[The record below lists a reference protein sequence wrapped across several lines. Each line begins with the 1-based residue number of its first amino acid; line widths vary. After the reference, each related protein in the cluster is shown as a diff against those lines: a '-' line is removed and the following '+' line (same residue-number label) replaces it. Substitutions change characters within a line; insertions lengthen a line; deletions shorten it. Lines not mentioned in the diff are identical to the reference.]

1 MRRKYRGF
9 CPPFIAI
16 GLLLLAMVAS
26 FALLLQGDLM
36 VTAKADTT
44 IPGSEVA
51 PPGGQWPSGET
62 TEPSG
67 SQNGDAGGTTVVVPT
82 DPPVVEPTEPPV
94 TTDHAGDGEAP
105 TFPVDPGAEETPTE
119 PVIAED
125 PVGRYPSRLDT
136 QGIKIV
142 SPSLDDLLADGANL
156 ESLLYP
162 SGLQLPTKYMDLL
175 MMAPTN
181 SSSTV
186 AGETANFLKTIAPTP
201 NSTYTFAEYTAADVY
216 LAICR
221 VYSMEPGTTD
231 TADALQSLDVNT
243 TVNWMK
249 NITNATLSDSSKL
262 VSLLGQYKSILESFG
277 GGGSI
282 VTHKQYKDI
291 TSEHKDV
298 YYSLGSLSRYSS
310 FADGSAQNDSGLS
323 TYTLS
328 LYSTWDYL
336 GVTQVLTGNI
346 LEYSKFYNEFAFN
359 GVNYNRGA
367 PANSYTPNEEAPDTT
382 APVPNGEG
390 ESSGGNTTVVT
401 PNNPNPGGNTVVE
414 GSTGQEWVNG
424 STEGSGDTPVANV
437 GGGSPIDTSVLPTG
451 RKNIEDIASIVAIA
465 VAVVGVAIVWG
476 IHTHRKGHDPLSR
489 WK

>member
-1 MRRKYRGF
+1 MRKKYRGF

-16 GLLLLAMVAS
+16 GLLFLAMVAS
-26 FALLLQGDLM
+26 FAVLIQGDLM
-36 VTAKADTT
+36 ATAKADTT

-51 PPGGQWPSGET
+51 PPGGQWPSGDT
-62 TEPSG
+62 TEPNG
-67 SQNGDAGGTTVVVPT
+67 SPDGSNGGTTVVVPT

-94 TTDHAGDGEAP
+94 TTDPAGDGEAP

-156 ESLLYP
+156 EALLYP

-186 AGETANFLKTIAPTP
+186 VGETANFLKTIAPTP

-282 VTHKQYKDI
+282 VNHKQYKDL

-367 PANSYTPNEEAPDTT
+367 PANSYTPNEEASGTTDT
-382 APVPNGEG
+382 VPSGEG
-390 ESSGGNTTVVT
+390 ESPGGNTTVVT
-401 PNNPNPGGNTVVE
+401 PNNPNPGGNTIVE

-437 GGGSPIDTSVLPTG
+437 GGSSHIDTSVLPTG

>member
-1 MRRKYRGF
+1 MRKKYRGF

-26 FALLLQGDLM
+26 LAVLLQGDLF

-67 SQNGDAGGTTVVVPT
+67 SQEEDNGGTTAVIPT
-82 DPPVVEPTEPPV
+82 GPPAVEPTEPPV
-94 TTDHAGDGEAP
+94 ATDPVGEGEPP
-105 TFPVDPGAEETPTE
+105 TLPVDPNAEETPMV
-119 PVIAED
+119 PVVTED

-142 SPSLDDLLADGANL
+142 SPSLDDLLAEGANL
-156 ESLLYP
+156 EALLYP

-175 MMAPTN
+175 MLAPTN

-186 AGETANFLKTIAPTP
+186 VGETANFLKTIAPTP
-201 NSTYTFAEYTAADVY
+201 NNTYTFAEYTAADVY

-231 TADALQSLDVNT
+231 TTDALQSLDINT

-249 NITNATLSDSSKL
+249 NVTNATLSDSAKL
-262 VSLLGQYKSILESFG
+262 VSLLGQYKGILESFG
-277 GGGSI
+277 GGGS
-282 VTHKQYKDI
+282 VVNHKQYKDLI
-291 TSEHKDV
+291 SEHKNA
-298 YYSLGSLSRYSS
+298 YYSLGNLSMYSS
-310 FADGSAQNDSGLS
+310 FADGSAQNDSNLS
-323 TYTLS
+323 AYTLS

-367 PANSYTPNEEAPDTT
+367 PANSYTPNEDAPNTT
-382 APVPNGEG
+382 NPLPDGEG
-390 ESSGGNTTVVT
+390 ENSGGSTTVVT
-401 PNNPNPGGNTVVE
+401 PNNPNPGGNTIVE

-424 STEGSGDTPVANV
+424 STEGSGDAPVANV
-437 GGGSPIDTSVLPTG
+437 GGSSHIDTSMLPTG
-451 RKNIEDIASIVAIA
+451 RKNIEDIASMVAIA